1 MAFADFFKA
10 AFGIIFGYDL
20 DAARKSYDKVLTPF
34 LTTNIVFYLQEERK
48 RPESVLDYVP
58 CDDSLDCFACP
69 PPHLSLSRPSPSHT
83 FAGWKYRRF
92 GAV

>member
-20 DAARKSYDKVLTPF
+20 DAAL
-34 LTTNIVFYLQEERK
+34 FYLQEERK